1 MQELLPPFILNE
13 LNLYIANFEA
23 EFLKNLADIIGTEK
37 TPSKIRTLLV
47 QYLKS
52 VKVSKFADIDQ
63 SILLTAM
70 LLCYW
75 SKEYETI
82 LTLYDKFQD
91 KIDPKN
97 LSIHACNLL
106 SLRDM
111 YKLEDYEKARDKI
124 LVLAEEIPDKKQKE
138 FVFLSV
144 GEFSAKTQK
153 RPEFGYKALNELLR
167 YLIEIDDLAAQFP
180 FILDALLTDLVHF
193 AYTLADE
200 TLKELW
206 IDSAVK
212 RAQNYGN
219 SGMLSSLYDLLISL
233 SLKEYN
239 IQEAEDYYEKGMNYA
254 QKIGS
259 ERLQA
264 ILELSSAEMK
274 KMQGDQDHALEIY
287 QSLLEK
293 PEVSTPIEIEIY
305 ERIGNIYLLKDEIP
319 KADEYYTKAH
329 KINEKLGFLY
339 PMIEIVYGFINY
351 LKEDDHGESLD
362 MGLQLA
368 EEQFDFN
375 SMSYYYFFKGLYHQ
389 KKVDLATAVQ
399 YFERAL
405 EFFENQMI
413 FEGILYT
420 YAALADSYFEM
431 YRITEDDK
439 FAQQFLYFIDNLL
452 GVTEELKHS
461 TYVDA
466 IIAKAGYYQYRNM
479 EKEANRTLKNGIEYS
494 EKNNLE
500 DRIDELKIG
509 LEEKTALIQELR
521 GSRRLFSRIMRY
533 SFGSHKKIP
542 IILYLLLVIDE
553 GGLPLYSYNFSK
565 KENIDDLLISG
576 LITAIINF
584 SQEVL
589 GKGVETLRSINHQ
602 GRAVII
608 EQQNNV
614 MAVLVADNE
623 TFESR
628 LQVRKFLKEAVNQI
642 RQKLGKD
649 PVKQEELGPLVE
661 SIFEESPFT
670 LDD

>member
-1 MQELLPPFILNE
+1 MQELLPPFVLNE
-13 LNLYIANFEA
+13 LQLYISDFET
-23 EFLKNLADIIGTEK
+23 EFFESLASIIGSEK
-37 TPSKIRTLLV
+37 EPSRVRNLLV
-47 QYLKS
+47 KHLKDL
-52 VKVSKFADIDQ
+52 KVSKFGEIDQ
-63 SILLTAM
+63 YLLLTTM

-75 SKEYETI
+75 SKEYETN
-82 LTLYDKFQD
+82 LSLYNKFQGQ
-91 KIDPKN
+91 INQEN

-111 YKLEDYEKARDKI
+111 YHLKEFDSARDKI
-124 LVLAEEIPDKKQKE
+124 LTLAERITDKKQRE
-138 FVFLSV
+138 FVVLSV

-167 YLIEIDDLAAQFP
+167 YLIEIDDLATQFP

-219 SGMLSSLYDLLISL
+219 FGMLSSLYDLLISL

-239 IQEAEDYYEKGMNYA
+239 LEEAEDHYEKGMNYA
-254 QKIGS
+254 KKIGS

-264 ILELSSAEMK
+264 ILELSSAEMN
-274 KMQGDQDHALEIY
+274 KMHGDQDEALEIY
-287 QSLLEK
+287 QKLLEK
-293 PEVSTPIEIEIY
+293 SDISTPLEIEIL
-305 ERIGNIYLLKDEIP
+305 ERIGNIYLLKDDLP
-319 KADEYYTKAH
+319 QADEYYTKAH
-329 KINEKLGFLY
+329 MINKELGFLY
-339 PMIEIVYGFINY
+339 PMIEIVYGFINF

-375 SMSYYYFFKGLYHQ
+375 SMSYYYFYKGLYHQ
-389 KKVDLATAVQ
+389 KKVDLATAVNF
-399 YFERAL
+399 YERAL

-420 YAALADSYFEM
+420 YAALADSYLEM
-431 YRITEDDK
+431 FRITEEDK

-461 TYVDA
+461 VYVDA
-466 IIAKAGYYQYRNM
+466 IITKAGYYQYRNM
-479 EKEANRTLKNGIEYS
+479 EKEAIKTLENGIEYS
-494 EKNNLE
+494 EINNFE

-509 LEEKTALIQELR
+509 LEEKNALIQELR
-521 GSRRLFSRIMRY
+521 GSRRLFSRIMKY
-533 SFGSHKKIP
+533 SFGTHKKIP
-542 IILYLLLVIDE
+542 IMLYLLLVIDE

-565 KENIDDLLISG
+565 KENIDNLLISG
-576 LITAIINF
+576 LISAIISF

-589 GKGVETLRSINHQ
+589 GKGVETLRSITHQ

-608 EQQNNV
+608 EQQDNV

-642 RQKLGKD
+642 RQKLGKE
-649 PVKQEELGPLVE
+649 PVKQEELGPLVK
-661 SIFEESPFT
+661 SIFDESPFT
-670 LDD
+670 LDE